1 MYFSRIHPSK
11 NLISLV
17 QIWKNDFFFD
27 DYILDVYGEI
37 EDVDYFN
44 QFKNKIK
51 NSYNINYKG
60 KIEKKQFIFKI
71 IEI

>member
-1 MYFSRIHPSK
+1 MI
-11 NLISLV
+11 
-17 QIWKNDFFFD
+17 FFD

-37 EDVDYFN
+37 EDVDCFN

-60 KIEKKQFIFKI
+60 KIEKNNLYLKLSRYDIFCILQNLKI
-71 IEI
+71 LDWLS

>member
-1 MYFSRIHPSK
+1 MI
-11 NLISLV
+11 
-17 QIWKNDFFFD
+17 FFD

-51 NSYNINYKG
+51 NY
-60 KIEKKQFIFKI
+60 I
-71 IEI
+71 ILIIKVKLRKTIYI